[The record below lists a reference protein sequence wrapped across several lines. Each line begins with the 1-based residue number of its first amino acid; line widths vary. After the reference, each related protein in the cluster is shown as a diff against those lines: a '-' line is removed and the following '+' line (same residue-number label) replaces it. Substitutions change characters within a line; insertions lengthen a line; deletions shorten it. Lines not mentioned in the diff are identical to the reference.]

1 MPDTV
6 RGMTDPTRRLPE
18 KAALFVRIPAA
29 SAKKLEQ
36 HAKREGR
43 SKQDIVA
50 NLILQALQKPSTT
63 TSTLAP
69 AVSPPETP
77 EIMTLAELSVYLRV
91 DKSELEQKVNAGELP
106 VRRFGEEWRFS
117 RQAIE
122 RWMEG
127 TDRPSNRTTGFTN
140 RQAT

>member
-1 MPDTV
+1 MPDPI
-6 RGMTDPTRRLPE
+6 RGMTDPTKRLPE
-18 KAALFVRIPAA
+18 KTALFVRIPAA

-50 NLILQALQKPSTT
+50 NLILQALQKPPITSSTP
-63 TSTLAP
+63 SP
-69 AVSPPETP
+69 DVSPPETP

-91 DKSELEQKVNAGELP
+91 DENELQQKVNAGELP

-117 RQAIE
+117 RQAIDH
-122 RWMEG
+122 WMEG
-127 TDRPSNRTTGFTN
+127 TDRPSKRTTGFTS

>member
-1 MPDTV
+1 MSDTT
-6 RGMTDPTRRLPE
+6 RGMTDSTKRLPE

-50 NLILQALQKPSTT
+50 NLILQALQKPSVTN
-63 TSTLAP
+63 STPTPDVTL
-69 AVSPPETP
+69 PETP
-77 EIMTLAELSVYLRV
+77 EIMTLAELSAYLRV
-91 DKSELEQKVNAGELP
+91 DEGELQQKVNAGELP

-127 TDRPSNRTTGFTN
+127 TDRPSKRTTGFTS

>member
-1 MPDTV
+1 MPN
-6 RGMTDPTRRLPE
+6 PTSKTPE
-18 KAALFVRIPAA
+18 KAALFVRIPTA

-50 NLILQALQKPSTT
+50 KLIHQELQKPTGT
-63 TSTLAP
+63 NAKH
-69 AVSPPETP
+69 SPEVTPSETP
-77 EIMTLAELSVYLRV
+77 EIMTLPELSVHLRI
-91 DKSELEQKVNAGELP
+91 SEDELQRKVNAGELP
-106 VRRFGEEWRFS
+106 VRRFGDEWRFS

-122 RWMEG
+122 NWMEG
-127 TDRPSNRTTGFTN
+127 TDRPAKRPTGFTN